1 MKAVHVLRKPCSES
15 TVAANVLRWGT
26 GALNVDECRIGNGG
40 GTSRTGQAAYPKN
53 TDGSEDRSKSWARTG
68 HGILTLNAG
77 RWPANLV
84 LQHLDG
90 CVQDGVKKVKG
101 QNPKYAN
108 EGRGA
113 GKGEGVYES
122 GVGPRPAGIG
132 IGYSDPDGTET
143 VTAWTCVEG
152 CPVAA
157 LDAQSGFLVAR
168 GNKTS
173 MGHGPGSGSGV
184 TGWGKG
190 RADAP
195 PRLDLNDGGGG
206 ASRFFKQ
213 VGGRSE

>member
-1 MKAVHVLRKPCSES
+1 MKAIHVLRKPCAES

-26 GALNVDECRIGNGG
+26 GALNIGESRIGNGG
-40 GTSRTGQAAYPKN
+40 GTSRTGQASYPKN
-53 TDGSEDRSKSWARTG
+53 ADGSEDRSKSWARTG

-90 CVQDGVKKVKG
+90 CVQDGSKKVPGHKG
-101 QNPKYAN
+101 YPNGPGGSSMQYTSSR
-108 EGRGA
+108 RGSEVRPSA
-113 GKGEGVYES
+113 WKGH
-122 GVGPRPAGIG
+122 A
-132 IGYSDPDGTET
+132 DPDGTET
-143 VTAWTCVEG
+143 VAAWTCAEG
-152 CPVAA
+152 CPVAS
-157 LDAQSGFLVAR
+157 LDGQSGFLVER